1 MLKKMQTLTLSL
13 LTLTAIQAQAE
24 SYVEWSQASA
34 SGSGCPAGTSMVTIT
49 PGGDEIAWTFDDFG
63 FNLSNGPTSASLF
76 CKLSAIARIKNGLY
90 LAELKQEMSYG
101 GAKSKNGSY
110 LSVGAQ
116 SRFLSYNLPAIT
128 AVYDDGVPFNS
139 VFEYAVASQQ
149 VQIPDSVS
157 SENFCKGRDVSGLY
171 QSTLSAV
178 GWTKAGGT
186 ASLSVQG
193 QNVTFKATTI
203 FVDCNN
209 S

>member
-1 MLKKMQTLTLSL
+1 MLKKIQNSMLALFS
-13 LTLTAIQAQAE
+13 LTAFHVQAE
-24 SYVEWSQASA
+24 TFVEWSQASA

-49 PGGDEIAWTFDDFG
+49 PGGDEIAWTFDSFG
-63 FNLSNGPTSASLF
+63 FSLVNGPNSASLF

-101 GAKSKNGSY
+101 GAKSRNGSY

-116 SRFLSYNLPAIT
+116 SRFLSYNLPPIT
-128 AVYDDGVPFNS
+128 AAYDDGVAFNS

-157 SENFCKGRDVSGLY
+157 SQSFCRGQDVSGLY

-193 QNVTFKATTI
+193 QNVTFRATTV
-203 FVDCNN
+203 FVDCN